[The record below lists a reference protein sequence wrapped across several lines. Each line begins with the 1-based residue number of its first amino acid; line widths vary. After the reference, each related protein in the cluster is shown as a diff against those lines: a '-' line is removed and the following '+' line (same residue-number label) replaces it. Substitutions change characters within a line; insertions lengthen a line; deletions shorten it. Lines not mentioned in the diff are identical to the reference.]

1 MRKKSSIVALL
12 GFVFAIGLISVPVS
26 MAQEQDQDTTAQ
38 VTATTQTE
46 TETQRLVRQEIQKRR
61 ADSKKVVQEQVDK
74 FQSQIKNIKN
84 EAKAAA
90 MQKINAAIIKINS
103 DRVDHYLDLI
113 GKIELV
119 LDRVQ
124 ERVIQADREGQPT
137 GRSQELILSARA
149 AIVSARSAIM
159 SQSGMIYNLEATGE
173 ENLRKEAQTVRGIM
187 FSDLTKVH
195 NSVKEARDI
204 VVQIIVEF
212 NNAAPKQ

>member
-1 MRKKSSIVALL
+1 
-12 GFVFAIGLISVPVS
+12 
-26 MAQEQDQDTTAQ
+26 
-38 VTATTQTE
+38 
-46 TETQRLVRQEIQKRR
+46 
-61 ADSKKVVQEQVDK
+61 
-74 FQSQIKNIKN
+74 
-84 EAKAAA
+84 
-90 MQKINAAIIKINS
+90 
-103 DRVDHYLDLI
+103 LDLI

-159 SQSGMIYNLEATGE
+159 SQSCMIYNLEATGE